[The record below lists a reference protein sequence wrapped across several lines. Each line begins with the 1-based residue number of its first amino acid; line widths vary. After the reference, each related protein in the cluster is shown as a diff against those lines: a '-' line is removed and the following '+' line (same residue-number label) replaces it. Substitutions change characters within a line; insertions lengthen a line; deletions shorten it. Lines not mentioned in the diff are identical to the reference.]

1 MKVRSL
7 VAALGKLENLLR
19 RAGETDGSR
28 SVNQFI
34 PLFQGYDGETV
45 ASFVTKLTKRK
56 PPLGQATI
64 SPPVQQLR
72 AVLTGFEEVLRDA
85 EAPRSADDIA
95 KLCDILDQCGQASID
110 QLVRDGREWLLPTPK
125 LLPAPKPVK
134 TSRSKKAPA
143 ASVPTMAPSAYAAS
157 LTEATPDNARFDAV
171 IEQLRADKTIKPG
184 DMCEIARVYLRRD
197 TVKKKTRTKALED
210 IISRQAVEARQ
221 DSRASLL
228 DRLKPW

>member
-157 LTEATPDNARFDAV
+157 LTEATSRSLPSGNGRLPLMSGALSTLPAGGVPAGKTMTCSVVNPRALRLSRYARMS
-171 IEQLRADKTIKPG
+171 G
-184 DMCEIARVYLRRD
+184 
-197 TVKKKTRTKALED
+197 ALPLQ
-210 IISRQAVEARQ
+210 IIHHGVSA
-221 DSRASLL
+221 
-228 DRLKPW
+228 